1 MNPFGRIAACGMIS
15 AYNEAV
21 PGPDNLTFIV
31 GKKLTIRGFIVS
43 DHSHREPAFR
53 RHVAGLLRERK
64 LTFHETHRQGID
76 NALEALLDVL
86 KGGRHLGKMVVDLGT

>member
-1 MNPFGRIAACGMIS
+1 M
-15 AYNEAV
+15 
-21 PGPDNLTFIV
+21 
-31 GKKLTIRGFIVS
+31 S

-86 KGGRHLGKMVVDLGT
+86 KGGRHLGKMVVDLGA